1 MVLIGLAGGL
11 LVGTVVGLVGAGG
24 AIIAVPALVYV
35 VGLSPE
41 EAVPTSLVVVGLA
54 SIAGAIP
61 RLRSDVSWP
70 LVLIIGLAGIP
81 ASWAGAA
88 AGSLLDPDWLMLI
101 FAGIMIVAGLRM
113 LSVSRPSGRPP
124 TASSARNRGTLAL
137 RGIPTGLAVG
147 FLTGMLGVGGGF
159 LIIPALTLLL
169 GLPIPRAVGTSL
181 VIISINSA
189 SGFAA
194 HLEDLSIDWALTASF
209 AAAAMAASLTA
220 ARAAH
225 RLDDAV
231 VGRVFAVMI
240 FAVALGV
247 LLQTVP
253 ALLRQEPAPPE
264 APAPQAQQ
272 APQTQPA
279 GISASL
285 TVSRLSIGERS
296 VNLVISNGT
305 ETDLEITAAAL
316 DSPWYTGPAPW
327 VPADGDGTT
336 VRPGGRVALPAAL
349 PAAVCA
355 GGTDPSGADSSGDN
369 AASVRLTLGD
379 GSTHSVAAPDPYSSL
394 AGVHGQDC
402 LQQAVDEVAVIAL
415 PAGLGVSEDGRS
427 TVISVAV
434 TPTGGDGS
442 LTVDAIGTT
451 TLITEAP
458 GKPWPR
464 QVEISGNDA
473 PSVLEL
479 HIVPMRCD
487 VHALA
492 EDKVGTRLPLEIE
505 AGGYRGQVRLEPPP
519 EFTAAVYEFVRSA
532 CTQ

>member
-1 MVLIGLAGGL
+1 MDMVLIGLAAGL
-11 LVGTVVGLVGAGG
+11 VVGTVVGLVGAGG

-41 EAVPTSLVVVGLA
+41 EAVPTSLIVVGLA

-61 RLRSDVSWP
+61 RLRSEVSWP
-70 LVLIIGLAGIP
+70 LVLIIGLAGVP

-88 AGSLLDPDWLMLI
+88 VGSLLDPDWLMLL
-101 FAGIMIVAGLRM
+101 FAAIMIVAGLRM
-113 LSVSRPSGRPP
+113 LSRSASSGRP
-124 TASSARNRGTLAL
+124 TTHRERSWSALAL

-147 FLTGMLGVGGGF
+147 FLTGLLGVGGGF

-169 GLPIPRAVGTSL
+169 GLPISRAVGTSL

-194 HLEDLSIDWALTASF
+194 HLEGLSIDWALTASF

-220 ARAAH
+220 ARTAH

-231 VGRVFAVMI
+231 VSRVFAVMI
-240 FAVALGV
+240 FAVALAV

-253 ALLRQEPAPPE
+253 ALLRQEPAPPPE
-264 APAPQAQQ
+264 APAPQAQ
-272 APQTQPA
+272 PS

-316 DSPWYTGPAPW
+316 DSPWYTAPAPW

-336 VRPGGRVALPAAL
+336 VRPGGRVALPAGL
-349 PAAVCA
+349 PAAVCP
-355 GGTDPSGADSSGDN
+355 GGADPSRADGSGDN

-379 GSTHSVAAPDPYSSL
+379 GSTHTVAAPDPYASL

-402 LQQAVDEVAVIAL
+402 LQQSMDEVAVIAL
-415 PAGLGVSEDGRS
+415 PAGLRISEDGRS
-427 TVISVAV
+427 AVISVAV
-434 TPTGGDGS
+434 TPAGGQGA
-442 LTVDAIGTT
+442 LTVDTIGTT

-464 QVEISGNDA
+464 QVEISGSDA

-492 EDKVGTRLPLEIE
+492 EDKVGTRLPLEIH
-505 AGGYRGQVRLEPPP
+505 AGGYRGQVRLEPPR